1 MNFLTPLPPRLVAVG
16 GFSGSGK
23 TPPAVAPVALLR
35 VWALLQAPSTCAATS
50 NARRCSASNPLA
62 RLPDAAYQSDVN
74 SNIYA
79 RLLDEAEQIL
89 LARHSV
95 IIDATFLAEADRQAV
110 SDLGSTFAG
119 DVTVTPFEEAA
130 AIDTRA

>member
-23 TPPAVAPVALLR
+23 TAVAGRIASGSGRFSRRRPPAQRPRTQGDV
-35 VWALLQAPSTCAATS
+35 
-50 NARRCSASNPLA
+50 RRRSPG
-62 RLPDAAYQSDVN
+62 RLPDAAYQSDVK

-79 RLLDEAEQIL
+79 RLLDRGGADHCL
-89 LARHSV
+89 PGNSV

-110 SDLGSTFAG
+110 SDLVSTFAG
-119 DVTVTPFEEAA
+119 DVTVTPF
-130 AIDTRA
+130 